1 MSSSQSNPLPFWPY
15 GPLFLLFFVGIWVM
29 VTFIISRAGWNSF
42 ATRYPASTPPGG
54 KIYTCTRAWF
64 GNYLARYNNIVRVT
78 FTDTGVYFHVLFLF
92 RAFHPPFLVPW
103 TSVKR
108 IEKKKVLLFW
118 TRYQMDID
126 DSTTG
131 QIHVI
136 LPISIEHD
144 LPKYAN
150 STIPTTG

>member
-1 MSSSQSNPLPFWPY
+1 MLASQLPGPDPWLFV
-15 GPLFLLFFVGIWVM
+15 PLFLLFFAGMWVFVGF
-29 VTFIISRAGWNSF
+29 TISRAGWSSF
-42 ATRYPASTPPGG
+42 AARYPASTRPTG
-54 KIYTCTRAWF
+54 KTYVSPNTRF
-64 GNYLARYNNIVRVT
+64 GNYVARYSNVVRVT
-78 FTDTGVYFHVLFLF
+78 FTDAGVYFQVLFLF

-108 IEKKKVLLFW
+108 IEKKKVLFW

-126 DSTTG
+126 DEPG

-136 LPISIEHD
+136 LPASIEHD

-150 STIPTTG
+150 STFPASR